1 MRRALGPFLTTGVA
15 LVAATVVVANPLAPP
30 SRDMQISTTQLST
43 SPDLLSP
50 SDKSLLSALTPQLA
64 AAGIG
69 PALAQILAALAADAD
84 RISREVSTAAGAEPP
99 LAVTLAEQTAYR
111 PEPITPTVVESANA
125 APEVSFTGFTAAV
138 APSAVV
144 QAINGLVSDTGYLGG
159 KVVEAAFAVVDV
171 IVRVPQFVITALVD
185 VLHGDFAGVVDT
197 IRSVVRAVLGPGLI
211 ILDGIRDVIFGR
223 TSEAAAPPAA
233 LKGAIS
239 PAAATPS
246 KNTEAPPPST
256 EPSSGDTTAPAG
268 REGKAGPARKRE
280 SVPSPASLK
289 PTTTSAATKTTDST
303 GQETDTTTSKPR
315 SSKPATGAGHAKGG
329 TARGAKSAAGSGSSA
344 G

>member
-84 RISREVSTAAGAEPP
+84 RISREVSSETGTAPP
-99 LAVTLAEQTAYR
+99 LTVALAEQTAYR
-111 PEPITPTVVESANA
+111 PEPAAPSFIESTNA
-125 APEVSFTGFTAAV
+125 ALAAPANFASEVVS
-138 APSAVV
+138 SEVV
-144 QAINGLVSDTGYLGG
+144 SVINGLVADTGYLGG

-171 IVRVPQFVITALVD
+171 IIRVPQFVLTAVLD
-185 VLHGDFAGVVDT
+185 LLHGDFAGVVKT
-197 IRSVVRAVLGPGLI
+197 IQNAVRAFWGPGLI
-211 ILDGIRDVIFGR
+211 ILDGIRDVLYGR
-223 TSEAAAPPAA
+223 RAPAVPPPAA
-233 LKGAIS
+233 LKALVG
-239 PAAATPS
+239 AATPS

-315 SSKPATGAGHAKGG
+315 SSKPAPGAGHAKGG